1 VLISEGLAEALL
13 PTPPADADNMMDA
26 NKKSPG
32 LKVVILAAGLGTRMK
47 SDRAKVLHELA
58 GKPLIAHV
66 IDGAIKLSPEK
77 IFVVVGHQGDVVR
90 EACIKR
96 FGADLFEFVPQHE
109 QLGTGHAVN
118 CVREHLENDDATV
131 LVLSGD
137 VPMIGQETLSS
148 LLSTHDSYRS
158 ACTILSVV
166 LPDPS
171 GYGRIV
177 RDYDAGF
184 VGIVEQKDADE
195 KQLQIEEINTGI
207 YCFDSKKLFGS
218 LARIG
223 NSNAQ
228 GEYYL
233 TDVPAIMVSDGD
245 KVAVNICS
253 DPAEVEGVNDRNQLA
268 ALERKL
274 REKVNSFH
282 MNAGVTI
289 IDPANTYI
297 GTDAVIGRDTILHP
311 NVFIEGDSNIG
322 TGCVIRSGSRIKDS
336 VVGSGVEVLDGCVI
350 TDSNIGDNCR
360 LGPMAHLRNGAR
372 MGDGSKVGNFVEL
385 KNTVLGKGA
394 KASHLT
400 YLGDA
405 EVGDNANIGAGTV
418 TCNYDG
424 VKKNKTVIGRDVRIG
439 SDTMLIAP
447 VTIGDGAVTG
457 AGSVVTSDV
466 PAGALVYGVPAR
478 IKEDS

>member
-1 VLISEGLAEALL
+1 MVDS
-13 PTPPADADNMMDA
+13 
-26 NKKSPG
+26 NKTTES
-32 LKVVILAAGLGTRMK
+32 LKVIILAAGLGTRMK

-66 IDGAIKLSPEK
+66 IEGAKKLSPEK
-77 IFVVVGHQGDVVR
+77 IFVVIGHQGDEVR

-96 FGADLFEFVPQHE
+96 FGESLFEFVPQYE

-118 CVREHLENDDATV
+118 CVRPHLENDDSTV

-137 VPMIGQETLSS
+137 VPMIGEDTLAQ
-148 LLSTHDSYRS
+148 LLDTHRAYNS

-166 LPDPS
+166 LSDPT

-177 RDYDAGF
+177 RDRDSAF

-195 KQLQIEEINTGI
+195 KQLQIEEVNTGI
-207 YCFDSKKLFGS
+207 YCFDSRKLFNALS
-218 LARIG
+218 RIG
-223 NSNAQ
+223 NNNAQ

-233 TDVPAIMVSDGD
+233 TDVPAIMLTDGG
-245 KVAVNICS
+245 KVAVSACS
-253 DPAEVEGVNDRNQLA
+253 DPAEVEGINDRNQLA
-268 ALERKL
+268 LLERKL

-282 MNAGVTI
+282 MNSGVTL

-297 GTDAVIGRDTILHP
+297 SPDAVIGRDTVLHP
-311 NVFIEGDSNIG
+311 NVFIEGSSNIG
-322 TGCVIRSGSRIKDS
+322 TGCVIRQGSRIVDS
-336 VVGSGVEVLDGCVI
+336 VVANGVEILDGCIV
-350 TDSNIGDNCR
+350 TDSSIGNSCR
-360 LGPMAHLRNGAR
+360 LGPMAHLRGGAR
-372 MGDGSKVGNFVEL
+372 MEEGSKIGNFVEL

-405 EVGDNANIGAGTV
+405 EVGENANIGAGTV
-418 TCNYDG
+418 TCNFDG
-424 VKKNKTVIGRDVRIG
+424 IKKNKTIIGKNVRIG
-439 SDTMLIAP
+439 SDSMLIAP

-457 AGSVVTSDV
+457 AGSVITSDV

-478 IKEDS
+478 VKKES

>member
-1 VLISEGLAEALL
+1 MVES
-13 PTPPADADNMMDA
+13 
-26 NKKSPG
+26 KKTSQS
-32 LKVVILAAGLGTRMK
+32 LKVIILAAGLGTRMK

-58 GKPLIAHV
+58 GKPLIVHV
-66 IDGAIKLSPEK
+66 IEGARKLSPEK
-77 IFVVVGHQGDVVR
+77 IYVVIGHQGEQVR
-90 EACIKR
+90 EVCAKR
-96 FGADLFEFVPQHE
+96 FGESLFEFVPQTE

-118 CVREHLENDDATV
+118 CVREHLEHDDSTV

-137 VPMIGQETLSS
+137 VPMIGEETLSS
-148 LLSTHDSYRS
+148 LISIHDSYKS

-195 KQLQIEEINTGI
+195 KQLQIEEVNTGI
-207 YCFDSKKLFGS
+207 YCFDSKKLFRALS
-218 LARIG
+218 KIG
-223 NSNAQ
+223 NKNAQ

-233 TDVPAIMVSDGD
+233 TDVPAIMLGDGD
-245 KVAVNICS
+245 RVAVSACS

-268 ALERKL
+268 DLERKL
-274 REKVNSFH
+274 RQKVNAFH
-282 MNAGVTI
+282 MSSGVTI
-289 IDPANTYI
+289 IDPSNTYI
-297 GTDAVIGRDTILHP
+297 SPDSVIGRDSVIHP

-322 TGCVIRSGSRIKDS
+322 TGCVIRPGSRVRDS
-336 VVGSGVEVLDGCVI
+336 IVGDGVEILDGCIV
-350 TDSNIGDNCR
+350 TDSNIGNGCK

-372 MGDGSKVGNFVEL
+372 MEDGSKIGNFVEL
-385 KNTVLGKGA
+385 KNTVLGRGA

-405 EVGDNANIGAGTV
+405 EVGENANIGAGTV

-424 VKKNKTVIGRDVRIG
+424 VKKNKTVIGRDARIG
-439 SDTMLIAP
+439 SDTMLVAP
-447 VTIGDGAVTG
+447 VTVGDGAVTG

-466 PAGALVYGVPAR
+466 PPGALVYGVPAR
-478 IKEDS
+478 IKKES